1 MRFQFHEHALDF
13 VERINHHIE
22 ELTLIRMLCNDKEQI
37 FQRPPL
43 EPIPKLLGIKLV
55 SLGRELSGPAA
66 SASAARTCSVASGS
80 FVLVS

>member
-22 ELTLIRMLCNDKEQI
+22 ELTLIRLCNDKEQI

-43 EPIPKLLGIKLV
+43 EPIPKLLGMKSV
-55 SLGRELSGPAA
+55 SLGQELSGPAA
-66 SASAARTCSVASGS
+66 SASAAGTCSVTFGS